1 MEKLLAI
8 IAPTSQADEV
18 EMNPEKLKFF
28 NSKLKVWDFAKI
40 SPSDFQ
46 SLSFDDKSLLL
57 NNSYEEMSSK
67 YIEVRGKPLFC
78 CCLTIFWLCF
88 D

>member
-8 IAPTSQADEV
+8 IAPTAQADDV
-18 EMNPEKLKFF
+18 EMDPEKLKFF

-57 NNSYEEMSSK
+57 KSYYAEMSSK
-67 YIEVRGKPLFC
+67 CIGLKVNHF
-78 CCLTIFWLCF
+78 FVVV
-88 D
+88 